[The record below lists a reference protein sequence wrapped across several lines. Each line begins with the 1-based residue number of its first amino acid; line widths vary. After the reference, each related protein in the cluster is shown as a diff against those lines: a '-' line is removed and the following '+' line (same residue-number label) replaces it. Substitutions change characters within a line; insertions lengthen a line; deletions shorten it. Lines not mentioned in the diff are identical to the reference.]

1 MPTNSPE
8 LHAITARLPQFLPE
22 LLGLKELIIANAVMV
37 GEIPAPTGNEEKRMR
52 FLLDRFTESGLQSI
66 SHDEAGNTM
75 ALVPGH
81 QPDYTTLVL
90 AHADTP
96 VPGNVDH
103 TLRVDQDKIT
113 GPGIAD
119 NGIGLATVATLPM
132 ILQRMGIQLKE
143 NLLLLA
149 VSRSLGEGDLAGL
162 RFFLENNRIPIRT
175 GICLEGDRL
184 GRLTHKSLG
193 SLRGEVSVQIHE
205 DTALAYPHRPGAVDI
220 LAQLAC
226 KFREVYIPDTPK
238 TNVTLGSLHSGST
251 FSRNTRSGTLR
262 FDITSED
269 LAVVERIKEQFQ
281 QITHHFQQAPQANVR
296 LDIIGRRNPG
306 GLDED
311 HPLVQTQASIL
322 EAHDINPV
330 LRPTGGDLSALT
342 EHNLP
347 ALTLGLTHCEN
358 FQEPDE
364 AIHIQPLFPGI
375 SQLICLLLAID
386 QNLCHD
392 GH

>member
-1 MPTNSPE
+1 MPPNLTDLFE
-8 LHAITARLPQFLPE
+8 ITARLPQFLPQLQE
-22 LLGLKELIIANAVMV
+22 LKELIIANAIMV
-37 GEIPAPTGNEEKRMR
+37 GEIPAPTGREEKRMR
-52 FLLDRFTESGLQSI
+52 FLVDRFTEAGLESI
-66 SHDEAGNTM
+66 SHDEAGNAM
-75 ALVPGH
+75 AIIPG
-81 QPDYTTLVL
+81 QNPARTTLVL

-96 VPGNVDH
+96 VADNIDH
-103 TLRVDQDKIT
+103 TLRVDPDKIT

-119 NGIGLATVATLPM
+119 NGIGLATVATLPV
-132 ILQRMGIQLKE
+132 ILEKLGIQLNG

-149 VSRSLGEGDLAGL
+149 VSKSLGEGDLGGL
-162 RFFLENNRIPIRT
+162 RFFLENNRLPLHT

-193 SLRGEVSVQIHE
+193 SFRGEVSVQIHE
-205 DTALAYPHRPGAVDI
+205 DTVLGYPSRPGAVDI
-220 LAQLAC
+220 LAQIAC
-226 KFREVYIPDTPK
+226 KFREVPVPDSPNTK
-238 TNVTLGSLHSGST
+238 VTLGSLHSGST
-251 FSRNTRSGTLR
+251 FSRNARSGTLK

-269 LAVVERIKEQFQ
+269 FAEVEKISAQFQ
-281 QITHHFQQAPQANVR
+281 QITHQFHSATQASVR
-296 LDIIGRRNPG
+296 MDITGRRNPG
-306 GLDED
+306 GLHND
-311 HPLVQTQASIL
+311 HPLVQTQAAIL
-322 EAHDINPV
+322 EAHDIEPIQ
-330 LRPTGGDLSALT
+330 RPTSGDLSALT

-358 FQEPDE
+358 FQEHDE